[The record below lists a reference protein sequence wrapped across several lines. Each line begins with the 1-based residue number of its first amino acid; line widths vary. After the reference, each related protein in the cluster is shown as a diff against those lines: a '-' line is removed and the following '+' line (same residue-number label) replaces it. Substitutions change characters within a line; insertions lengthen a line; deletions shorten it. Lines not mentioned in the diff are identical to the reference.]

1 MCNVQYASSTSH
13 LDSVELSLSSDIFRS
28 PPASKVVLA
37 LAVRVKV
44 ESKPCPPDIDIHGN
58 REKKLSEDQI
68 R

>member
-1 MCNVQYASSTSH
+1 MCNVKYAACTSH

-44 ESKPCPPDIDIHGN
+44 ESKPCPPGIVIHGTQKRN
-58 REKKLSEDQI
+58 YWVI
-68 R
+68 G